1 MEKINNINEL
11 LAILGDIIPHY
22 QHNLILT
29 WEINERKLEPINQ
42 YFQAYENITKNKD
55 ELLKQI
61 EKNNRFST
69 NELKYFVEIVKQ
81 QKAIE
86 TQLILARKIIEFL
99 VEKKVI
105 SGYFEK
111 EKPNHLDKIKTYDKE
126 IQNLQRKPLKENEK
140 KS

>member
-111 EKPNHLDKIKTYDKE
+111 EK
-126 IQNLQRKPLKENEK
+126 